1 MPRQIL
7 LCVSCRCEIERID
20 IAGGRAV
27 AICVSCEAYGDAGEL
42 AAGVALNPAP
52 PQLRVVH
59 GGAGGVIL
67 NRPVPVVRTGKAA
80 ATRR

>member
-1 MPRQIL
+1 MPRHVL

-27 AICVSCEAYGDAGEL
+27 AICVGCEAYGDAGEL
-42 AAGVALNPAP
+42 AAGVTLNPPP
-52 PQLRVVH
+52 PQLRIVH
-59 GGAGGVIL
+59 GGAG
-67 NRPVPVVRTGKAA
+67 RAMSPMPAVRTRKAA